1 LVLEQAGLYVQKAWT
16 DNVLTPLAGLPL
28 AERLAALHG
37 PGGKAGIFTEQFLK
51 PLLSGTGPLGAKVPL
66 PPEVTT
72 ALEDEKQL
80 KPLLSGNIAYAVQV
94 RAGRRSDI
102 EGVTPLL
109 EDQTILTISCAG
121 KPYRITTRPRDFSEG
136 METQATIQWSY
147 QSCGDV
153 TLTIYFYFLER
164 ERRFER
170 ERKREEKPPP
180 EPTKRIQLT
189 KRYPGSAGF
198 LRFLQDFAT
207 GEHRF
212 EVGEFDPDPEAGAI
226 LEEGVN
232 GVNVY
237 YTVTVP
243 PQLNKLTAMLQSAP
257 PPDAPPVRSAPVT

>member
-1 LVLEQAGLYVQKAWT
+1 MCKAGLT
-16 DNVLTPLAGLPL
+16 TFSLLLPL
-28 AERLAALHG
+28 PPAGGCGVTAPEER
-37 PGGKAGIFTEQFLK
+37 EFLRNNSETFV
-51 PLLSGTGPLGAKVPL
+51 SGTGPLGAKVAL
-66 PPEVTT
+66 PPEVTKT
-72 ALEDEKQL
+72 LEDEKQV
-80 KPLLSGNIAYAVQV
+80 KPLLSGNISYAVQI

-136 METQATIQWSY
+136 IETQATIQWSY

-153 TLTIYFYFLER
+153 TLTVYFYLLER
-164 ERRFER
+164 ERRFGR
-170 ERKREEKPPP
+170 ERKREEKPPAT
-180 EPTKRIQLT
+180 ETTKRIQLT

-207 GEHRF
+207 GGHRF

-226 LEEGVN
+226 LQEGVN

-237 YTVTVP
+237 YSVTVP
-243 PQLNKLTAMLQSAP
+243 PQLTKLTAMLQSAP
-257 PPDAPPVRSAPVT
+257 PPNESPLRSEPVT